1 MEPARTKSGS
11 VSIGVETSKGGP
23 TLAVALSFSAL
34 ILTRTTLSAY
44 DSTMTVVSS
53 RYTIIGCS
61 EIEGVV
67 AKEAARVTTVAYRT
81 AIIRISSGLNIG
93 LSFANFDLLVQRDCV
108 GGSAYSDIDIVALD
122 SEGFSVPICQRT
134 RFQWNRNGTRL
145 AGVNRQSAEAFQFLL
160 RARNR

>member
-11 VSIGVETSKGGP
+11 VSIGAETSKGGP

-53 RYTIIGCS
+53 RYTIIDCA

-67 AKEAARVTTVAYRT
+67 AKEA
-81 AIIRISSGLNIG
+81 
-93 LSFANFDLLVQRDCV
+93 
-108 GGSAYSDIDIVALD
+108 
-122 SEGFSVPICQRT
+122 E
-134 RFQWNRNGTRL
+134 GTRHHRCISNSNHSHL
-145 AGVNRQSAEAFQFLL
+145 FRTQHWFVSRQL
-160 RARNR
+160 